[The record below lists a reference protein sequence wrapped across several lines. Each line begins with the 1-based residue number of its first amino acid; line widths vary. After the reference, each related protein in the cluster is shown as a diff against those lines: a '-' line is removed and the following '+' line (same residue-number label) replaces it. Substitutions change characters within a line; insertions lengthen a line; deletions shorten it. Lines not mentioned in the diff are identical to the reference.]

1 MFCATCKRLE
11 VVTIIGESEAIAAS
25 KTVLKL
31 ASSFG
36 EYATSRLLIVT
47 TLSNHYVL
55 VRERG
60 ETIHQLFEIHGSP
73 LWWSNFLLVRCIQ
86 LPLHGSAEI

>member
-1 MFCATCKRLE
+1 MFCATCKRLQ

-47 TLSNHYVL
+47 TLSNYYVL
-55 VRERG
+55 VRERD
-60 ETIHQLFEIHGSP
+60 ETIRK
-73 LWWSNFLLVRCIQ
+73 LLKSMALLCGDRTYD
-86 LPLHGSAEI
+86 